1 MKDHVTVVIVNWNTN
16 EKLEKLLS
24 QVSPSPQL
32 DIVVVDN
39 ASDKSIDPIKKK
51 YPHISFIINT
61 VNRGYA
67 AACNQGALKAKGEW
81 LMFLNT
87 DVDITNEIL
96 EECIKEAE
104 EKKLDAACPSV
115 DQADYQKPLPSLL
128 SLLVE
133 FSPLHRIIPLSM
145 FEKKTLFGG
154 ALLLRR
160 KVFVDIDGWD
170 ERFFVWFEDSDI
182 TKSLYLHG
190 AHVGTLQTRIGH
202 EGGISFRSLP
212 EKKKF
217 HMFFHSLATY
227 LKKHHSTF
235 TQKLIAFLTVR
246 FWQGY
251 LNPQIHEGL
260 SLVIPNMKKNI
271 LDDFL
276 SKNKSVLEKIDECI
290 IVSSDLHGDDLI
302 SMRLQYPNFRFISI
316 KENHGFAHT
325 VNIGFRAAT
334 GKYIATCNDDVIL
347 NESSFSFLKNMPAD
361 AGSVNPVVKKVDGSI
376 ESAGITILQKG
387 KAETITEVS
396 TDEFHKVDA
405 TNGAAVVYTR
415 EALEKIGLFDERF
428 GSYLE
433 DIDIALRCAKAG
445 FNNYVHNASHVTH
458 LQHQTSSSM
467 GAKKQWLDFKN
478 WILVIIKNWPVETL
492 ATQAPQIILE
502 RSRNLNGVLKS
513 YYKNR

>member
-1 MKDHVTVVIVNWNTN
+1 MSTKVSVVIVNWNTN

-24 QVSPSPQL
+24 QVLPTPQL

-39 ASDKSIDPIKKK
+39 ASNNSIDPIKKK
-51 YPHISFIINT
+51 HPNVSFILNT
-61 VNRGYA
+61 HNRGYA
-67 AACNQGALKAKGEW
+67 AACNQGVAKAKGEW

-96 EECIKEAE
+96 EDCIKEAE
-104 EKKLDAACPSV
+104 EKKLDAACPRV
-115 DQADYQKPLPSLL
+115 DQANYQKPLPNLL

-154 ALLLRR
+154 ALLIRN
-160 KVFVDIDGWD
+160 KVFIDLDGWD

-190 AHVGTLQTRIGH
+190 ARVGTLQTRIGH

-217 HMFFHSLATY
+217 HMFFHSLSTY
-227 LKKHHSTF
+227 LKKHHSAF
-235 TQKLIAFLTVR
+235 TQKIIGVLTAR

-251 LNPQIHEGL
+251 LNPQLHEGL
-260 SLVIPNMKKNI
+260 SLVIPNMRKNI

-276 SKNKSVLEKIDECI
+276 NKNKSVLEKIDECI
-290 IVSSDLHGDDLI
+290 IVSSDLHGDDLF
-302 SMRLQYPNFRFISI
+302 SMRLQYPNLRFISVI
-316 KENHGFAHT
+316 ENHGFAHT

-347 NESSFSFLKNMPAD
+347 NESSFSFLKNMPANT
-361 AGSVNPVVKKVDGSI
+361 GSINPVIKKVDGSI
-376 ESAGITILQKG
+376 ETAGIKILQKG
-387 KAETITEVS
+387 KAETITQVS
-396 TDEFHKVDA
+396 DDEFQKVDA

-415 EALEKIGLFDERF
+415 EALEKVGLFDERF

-445 FNNYVHNASHVTH
+445 CNNYVHNASYITH

-478 WILVIIKNWPVETL
+478 WILVIVKNWPVETL
-492 ATQAPQIILE
+492 VTHAPQIILE
-502 RSRNLNGVLKS
+502 RLRNLNGVLKS